1 LEQSRLLLEKNGVR
15 IAAVS
20 YDSHEILKGFAEKH
34 GIGYPLLSDHDSDV
48 IRRFGIFNANI
59 APGLRA
65 HGVPHPVNYLVA
77 PDGILIRK
85 YFVPNYQ
92 HRVTASAVVL
102 QEFGAVAEDA
112 ATVILR
118 SSALTVEIGLS
129 GGKAFAGQ
137 EISFFARFKLEPGWH
152 VYGAP
157 LPDAYTAASITF
169 DDPRIVRQ
177 SFALPVAQ
185 PMGIAALGEILP
197 VYDGS
202 FQGRGSLLLKFPV
215 EAGQFV
221 LSGKLHFQQCS
232 DTVCEAPET
241 VAFEL
246 PLTIEPFMVPTVKK
260 NPYSPASG
268 H

>member
-1 LEQSRLLLEKNGVR
+1 MLEKNGVR

-20 YDSHEILKGFAEKH
+20 YDSQEILKGFAEKH
-34 GIGYPLLSDHDSDV
+34 GIGYPLLSDHDSAV
-48 IRRFGIFNANI
+48 IRRFGIFNFNI

-77 PDGILIRK
+77 PDGIVIRK

-102 QEFGAVAEDA
+102 REFGAVGEDA
-112 ATVILR
+112 ATVTLR

-137 EISFFARFKLEPGWH
+137 EISFFARFTLQPGWH

-157 LPDAYTAASITF
+157 VPDAYTATSITF
-169 DDPRIVRQ
+169 DDSKTVRQ
-177 SFALPVAQ
+177 SFELPEAR
-185 PMGIAALGEILP
+185 PMKIAALGETLP

-202 FQGRGSLLLKFPV
+202 FQGQGSLLLKFPLD
-215 EAGQFV
+215 AGRIV
-221 LSGKLHFQQCS
+221 LPGKLGFQQCS
-232 DTVCEAPET
+232 DTTCEAPET
-241 VAFEL
+241 VPFEL
-246 PLTIEPFMVPTVKK
+246 ALTIDPFMVPPPKK
-260 NPYSPASG
+260 
-268 H
+268 